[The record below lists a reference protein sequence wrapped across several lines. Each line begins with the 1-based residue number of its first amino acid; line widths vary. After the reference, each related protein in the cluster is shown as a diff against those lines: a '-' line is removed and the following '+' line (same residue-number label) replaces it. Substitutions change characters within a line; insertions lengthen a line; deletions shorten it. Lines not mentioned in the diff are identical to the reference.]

1 MNKAVRVAAMTATIG
16 LATVSPAAPA
26 HAGDAVGAGLI
37 GFGVG
42 AILGS
47 LFTPWEV
54 YVGPPPY
61 YYWPVVYGP
70 PPPYYYYECDYYGPP
85 EGHWHRP
92 PAHATHAPANATHA
106 TPHATHATPTAYNKP
121 QPQVAKASRD
131 ELTP

>member
-1 MNKAVRVAAMTATIG
+1 MAT
-16 LATVSPAAPA
+16 LSPPAPA

-61 YYWPVVYGP
+61 YYEPVVNASTCALSPSLVLSSIEPFNHQTKTATTAAIARTDSGA
-70 PPPYYYYECDYYGPP
+70 P
-85 EGHWHRP
+85 ERTDHCSF
-92 PAHATHAPANATHA
+92 ANSM
-106 TPHATHATPTAYNKP
+106 K
-121 QPQVAKASRD
+121 S
-131 ELTP
+131 LTSIGWAIARYTETFL

>member
-16 LATVSPAAPA
+16 MATVSPTATA

-61 YYWPVVYGP
+61 YYEPVVNASTCALSPSLVLSSIEPFNHQTKTATTAAIARTDSGAP
-70 PPPYYYYECDYYGPP
+70 SKSVGA
-85 EGHWHRP
+85 GGILGGRHW
-92 PAHATHAPANATHA
+92 A
-106 TPHATHATPTAYNKP
+106 
-121 QPQVAKASRD
+121 
-131 ELTP
+131 E